1 MSKFF
6 KALEK
11 VEHERDVAAEAE
23 HATAPAA
30 PAPTAVVAE
39 PAPARPAVEP
49 VPPRPQPVAR
59 PQAAPA
65 PPPVVR
71 PQPAPAPPPVARPQP
86 APAPPPVVRPQP
98 EPAASPFTA
107 PPPRQ
112 PVYGSP
118 IARETANRHAFAWQM
133 EPASIIEPG
142 DIDDHLVSLLEPT
155 SFAAEQYRAVRL
167 AIETLHHERGT
178 GVVAVASPGRGEG
191 RTMTALNLAGALAQ
205 ASDAR
210 VALLEADLRHPSVAG
225 YLGLPA
231 GRGLSSYLVDPA
243 MTVDDVVQRPS
254 SIAFAVLP
262 AGATSSMPYEL
273 LKSPR
278 LTALIAELR
287 RRFDYVLV
295 DTPSALPFPDVG
307 ILRDLVDGFIVV
319 VRANRTPREQLQ
331 ETISVLGRPHT
342 LGLVFND
349 DERTGRPAYHDSG
362 EGWRRL
368 VPRPLGAVRG

>member
-11 VEHERDVAAEAE
+11 VEHEREVAAEPVTAPPPTPAASVVTE
-23 HATAPAA
+23 PVARPVSPPPAQAPVAPAA
-30 PAPTAVVAE
+30 PSSRPE
-39 PAPARPAVEP
+39 PARPVAP
-49 VPPRPQPVAR
+49 STKPAPRPMVYGAPVAR
-59 PQAAPA
+59 EAP
-65 PPPVVR
+65 
-71 PQPAPAPPPVARPQP
+71 
-86 APAPPPVVRPQP
+86 
-98 EPAASPFTA
+98 S
-107 PPPRQ
+107 
-112 PVYGSP
+112 
-118 IARETANRHAFAWQM
+118 RHAFAWQM
-133 EPASIIEPG
+133 EPAADTEAGS
-142 DIDDHLVSLLEPT
+142 IDDHLVSLLEPT

-210 VALLEADLRHPSVAG
+210 VALVEADLRHPSVAG

-231 GRGLSSYLVDPA
+231 ARGLSSYLVDA
-243 MTVDDVVQRPS
+243 TMTVDDVVHRPA
-254 SIAFAVLP
+254 SIAFSVLP
-262 AGATSSMPYEL
+262 AGTASSMPYEL
-273 LKSPR
+273 LKAPR
-278 LTALIAELR
+278 LAALITELR
-287 RRFDYVLV
+287 RRYDYVLV

-331 ETISVLGRPHT
+331 DTMAVLGRQRT

-349 DERTGRPAYHDSG
+349 DERTGVPAFKDQG
-362 EGWRRL
+362 EAVWRRL
-368 VPRPLGAVRG
+368 VPRPLGVARG

>member
-11 VEHERDVAAEAE
+11 VEHEREAAAEPVTAPPAAPAAPVVTE
-23 HATAPAA
+23 PAARPVSPPPVQAPVAPTAPAA
-30 PAPTAVVAE
+30 PPSRPE
-39 PAPARPAVEP
+39 PAPRAAPASKP
-49 VPPRPQPVAR
+49 APRPMVYGAPVAR
-59 PQAAPA
+59 EAP
-65 PPPVVR
+65 
-71 PQPAPAPPPVARPQP
+71 
-86 APAPPPVVRPQP
+86 
-98 EPAASPFTA
+98 S
-107 PPPRQ
+107 
-112 PVYGSP
+112 
-118 IARETANRHAFAWQM
+118 RHAFAWQM
-133 EPASIIEPG
+133 EPAADTEAGS
-142 DIDDHLVSLLEPT
+142 IDDHLVSLLEPT

-210 VALLEADLRHPSVAG
+210 VALVEADLRHPAVAG

-231 GRGLSSYLVDPA
+231 ARGLSSYLVDA
-243 MTVDDVVQRPS
+243 TMTVDDVVQRPA
-254 SIAFAVLP
+254 SIAFSVLP
-262 AGATSSMPYEL
+262 AGTASSMPYEL
-273 LKSPR
+273 LKAPR
-278 LTALIAELR
+278 LAALIAELR
-287 RRFDYVLV
+287 RRYDYVLV

-331 ETISVLGRPHT
+331 DTMSVLGRQRT

-349 DERTGRPAYHDSG
+349 DEHTGVPAFKDQG
-362 EGWRRL
+362 EAAWRRL
-368 VPRPLGAVRG
+368 MPRPLGVARG